1 MKNKVLIDLLKV
13 DKDYIIPSI
22 IIKNYDKLQ
31 IEGLDFILLIY
42 LINQRD
48 DISFNI
54 VKISN
59 ELNIKSS
66 TLLESINNLNE
77 KNYISIDMKKNEN
90 NVIEEYI
97 SLELFY
103 NKLYSLLLDNDEK
116 ERESDIFSVFEK
128 EFGRTLSPTEINKI
142 NDWLENDISEELIKE
157 ALREAIIN
165 GGNSIRYI
173 DTILF
178 NWIKKGYKN
187 VEDIKHKKDNKR
199 DDDFEEIYDYDWL
212 NE

>member
-59 ELNIKSS
+59 ELNIESS